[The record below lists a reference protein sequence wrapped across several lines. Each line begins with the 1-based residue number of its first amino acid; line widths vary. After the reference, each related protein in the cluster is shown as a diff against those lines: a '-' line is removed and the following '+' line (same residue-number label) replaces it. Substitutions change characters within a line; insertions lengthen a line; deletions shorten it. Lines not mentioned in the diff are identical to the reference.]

1 MVNTVKVRIPGT
13 TANCGPGFDTIGMA
27 CTIYNELELTLSVSG
42 PVEILVSG
50 EGSNSLPKDERNIV
64 IRAIRKVLA
73 AVNSPYQGIR
83 LVMDNKIPLSR
94 GLGSSAAA
102 IVGGLVAANAATG
115 STLSN
120 DIILN
125 MATEMEGHPDNVAP
139 ALFGGIA
146 ISVANGKDVH
156 CMHFSPVRPLSMV
169 VAVPEFALS
178 THKARSVLPA
188 NVPLKDAIFNV
199 SRTAMLVSALCS
211 GKYDYLTCALDDKLH
226 QPYRE
231 VLIPGMKAVFTAASE
246 AGALGSVIS
255 GAGPCLIA
263 FTEKNNREIGE
274 AMVKAFAV
282 HNVKASYLLL
292 QVDTEGAQVL
302 V

>member
-1 MVNTVKVRIPGT
+1 MATTVKVRIPGT

-27 CTIYNELELTLSVSG
+27 CTIYNDLELTLSLAG
-42 PVEILVSG
+42 PVEILVTG
-50 EGSNSLPKDERNIV
+50 EGSSSLPKDDRNIV
-64 IRAIRKVLA
+64 LRAVRKVLA

-83 LVMDNKIPLSR
+83 LVMHNNIPLSR

-115 STLSN
+115 NTLGN

-125 MATEMEGHPDNVAP
+125 MATEIEGHPDNVAP

-146 ISVANGKDVH
+146 ISVANGKEVH
-156 CMHFSPVRPLSMV
+156 CLHFAPVRPLSMII
-169 VAVPEFALS
+169 AVPEFTLS
-178 THKARSVLPA
+178 THRARSVLPV
-188 NVPLKDAIFNV
+188 NVSMKDAIFNV
-199 SRTAMLVSALCS
+199 SRTAMLVSALCI
-211 GKYDYLTCALDDKLH
+211 GKYDYLTCALDDRLH

-231 VLIPGMKAVFTAASE
+231 PLIPGMKAVFAAASE

-263 FTEKNNREIGE
+263 FAQDNASAIGE
-274 AMVKAFAV
+274 AMVRAFAE
-282 HNVKASYLLL
+282 HAVKAKYLLL
-292 QVDTEGAQVL
+292 QVDTAGTQVIE
-302 V
+302 

>member
-1 MVNTVKVRIPGT
+1 MATTVKVRIPGT

-27 CTIYNELELTLSVSG
+27 CTIYNDLELTLSLTG
-42 PVEILVSG
+42 PVEILVTG
-50 EGSNSLPKDERNIV
+50 EGSNSLPKDDRNIV
-64 IRAIRKVLA
+64 LRAVRKVLS

-83 LVMDNKIPLSR
+83 LIMNNNIPLSR

-115 STLSN
+115 YTLGN

-125 MATEMEGHPDNVAP
+125 MATEIEGHPDNVAP

-146 ISVANGKDVH
+146 VSVANGKEVH
-156 CMHFSPVRPLSMV
+156 CLHFAPVSPLSMII
-169 VAVPEFALS
+169 AVPEFTLS
-178 THKARSVLPA
+178 THRARSVLPA
-188 NVPLKDAIFNV
+188 NVSMKDAIFNV

-211 GKYDYLTCALDDKLH
+211 GKYDYLTCALDDRLH

-231 VLIPGMKAVFTAASE
+231 PLIPGMKAVFAAASA

-263 FTEKNNREIGE
+263 FANDNAPAIGE
-274 AMVKAFAV
+274 AMVRAFAE
-282 HNVKASYLLL
+282 HAVKAKYLLL
-292 QVDTEGAQVL
+292 QVDTAGTQVI

>member
-27 CTIYNELELTLSVSG
+27 CTIYNELELTLSRSG
-42 PVEILVSG
+42 SVEILVSG

-64 IRAIRKVLA
+64 IRSIRKVLA

-83 LVMDNKIPLSR
+83 LVMHNNIPLSR

-115 STLSN
+115 GMLSS
-120 DIILN
+120 DVILN

-146 ISVANGKDVH
+146 ISVASGKDVH

-263 FTEKNNREIGE
+263 FTEKNDQEIGE
-274 AMVKAFAV
+274 AMVQAFAD

-292 QVDTEGAQVL
+292 QIDTAGAQVL

>member
-1 MVNTVKVRIPGT
+1 MATTVKVRIPGT

-27 CTIYNELELTLSVSG
+27 CTIYNDLELTLSLAG
-42 PVEILVSG
+42 PVEILVTG
-50 EGSNSLPKDERNIV
+50 EGSSSLPKDDRNIV
-64 IRAIRKVLA
+64 LRAVRKVLA

-83 LVMDNKIPLSR
+83 LIMHNNIPLSR

-115 STLSN
+115 NTLGN

-125 MATEMEGHPDNVAP
+125 MATEIEGHPDNVAP

-146 ISVANGKDVH
+146 ISVANGKEVH
-156 CMHFSPVRPLSMV
+156 CLHFAPVRPLSMII
-169 VAVPEFALS
+169 AVPEFTLS
-178 THKARSVLPA
+178 THRARSVLPA
-188 NVPLKDAIFNV
+188 NVSMKDAIFNV

-211 GKYDYLTCALDDKLH
+211 GKYDYLTCALDDRLH

-231 VLIPGMKAVFTAASE
+231 PLIPGMKAVFAAASK

-263 FTEKNNREIGE
+263 FAQDNASAIGE
-274 AMVKAFAV
+274 AMVRAFAE
-282 HNVKASYLLL
+282 HAVKAKYLLL
-292 QVDTEGAQVL
+292 QVDTAGTQVID
-302 V
+302 

>member
-27 CTIYNELELTLSVSG
+27 CTIYNELELTLSRSG
-42 PVEILVSG
+42 SVEILVSG

-115 STLSN
+115 NTLSN
-120 DIILN
+120 DVILN

-169 VAVPEFALS
+169 VAVPEFSLS
-178 THKARSVLPA
+178 THKARSVLPV

-211 GKYDYLTCALDDKLH
+211 GKYDYLMCALDDKLH

-231 VLIPGMKAVFTAASE
+231 VLIPGMKAVFMAASE

-263 FTEKNNREIGE
+263 FTEKNDQKIGE
-274 AMVKAFAV
+274 AMVKAFAD
-282 HNVKASYLLL
+282 NGVKASYLLL
-292 QVDTEGAQVL
+292 QVDTAGAQVL

>member
-1 MVNTVKVRIPGT
+1 MVTTVKVRIPGT

-27 CTIYNELELTLSVSG
+27 CTIYNDLELTLSRTG
-42 PVEILVSG
+42 PVEIFVTG

-64 IRAIRKVLA
+64 LRAVRQVLV
-73 AVNSPYQGIR
+73 AVNSPCQGIR
-83 LVMDNKIPLSR
+83 LVMHNNIPLSR

-115 STLSN
+115 NMLSN

-125 MATEMEGHPDNVAP
+125 MATAIEGHPDNVAP
-139 ALFGGIA
+139 ALYGGIA
-146 ISVANGKDVH
+146 ISVATEKEVH
-156 CMHFSPVRPLSMV
+156 CLHFAPIRSLAMII
-169 VAVPEFALS
+169 AVPEFTLS
-178 THKARSVLPA
+178 THKARSVLPVS
-188 NVPLKDAIFNV
+188 VPLKDAIFNV

-211 GKYDYLTCALDDKLH
+211 GKYDYLTCALDDRLH

-231 VLIPGMKAVFTAASE
+231 ALIPGMKAVFAAASE

-263 FTEKNNREIGE
+263 FAEKNGSAIGD
-274 AMVKAFAV
+274 AMVQAFAE
-282 HNVKASYLLL
+282 HAVKAKYLLL
-292 QVDTEGAQVL
+292 QVDTAGTQIIA
-302 V
+302 